1 MKKKYILISAFI
13 VIFFIAYFF
22 IIDPIN
28 RNYEKATNVKNFA
41 EDKENVFVNTF
52 YGLFKIKKV
61 TNEISQ
67 VKKINDYIVEI
78 VADENDEKWVISML
92 GFMDY
97 ALYSFK
103 NENKVTKHTSP
114 FKINKDQIW
123 NDWENIKIDHIGT
136 KWILVKTDF
145 TEDSRDPLLS
155 LWTYEL
161 YSYDSFGN
169 WKKYPFPEK
178 ITGGE
183 PDMFIDEY
191 DNIIFLISNR
201 HNKVNNNVTE
211 ITYSYK
217 LLFLENY
224 GAPGDLG
231 EINSFR
237 IREWSQLD
245 FPSRDFSLNNSFT
258 DKKHNIWITGS
269 SNGNYNIYRLQDTDF
284 IKYAVSKEIK
294 ALDSDTNGKV
304 WIATE
309 DGIEILNEKNSLIP
323 KKEISKM
330 FIDSKNKKW
339 IEERR
344 HGIECYDGKEWK
356 SYNFEIFKHVV
367 KDFFNNLF

>member
-13 VIFFIAYFF
+13 VILVIAYLS
-22 IIDPIN
+22 IISPIYK
-28 RNYEKATNVKNFA
+28 NYNDATNVKNFT
-41 EDKENVFVNTF
+41 EDKENVIVNTF
-52 YGLFKIKKV
+52 YGLFKIKKE
-61 TNEISQ
+61 TNEISV
-67 VKKINDYIVEI
+67 VKKFNFNVDEI
-78 VADENDEKWVISML
+78 VVDENDEKWIVSMR
-92 GFMDY
+92 GFLDY
-97 ALYSFK
+97 TLYSFI
-103 NENKVTKHTSP
+103 NENKVTTHNSP
-114 FKINKDQIW
+114 FKIDKDQIW

-136 KWILVKTDF
+136 KWILVHSALYK
-145 TEDSRDPLLS
+145 
-155 LWTYEL
+155 YEL
-161 YSYDSFGN
+161 YSYDSFGH
-169 WKKYPFPEK
+169 WKKYAFPEK
-178 ITGGE
+178 SVSGE
-183 PDMFIDEY
+183 PDMFIDEN
-191 DNIIFLISNR
+191 DNIIFLISKK
-201 HNKVNNNVTE
+201 HEKVNNNVTN
-211 ITYSYK
+211 ITFSYK

-258 DKKHNIWITGS
+258 DKKHNIWITES

-309 DGIEILNEKNSLIP
+309 DGIEILNEKKSLIP

-330 FIDSKNKKW
+330 FIDSNNKKW

-344 HGIECYDGKEWK
+344 NGIECYDGKEWK
-356 SYNFEIFKHVV
+356 SYDFEIFKYVV